1 MTRLHSLHGRG
12 ELLVLPNAWDALSAR
27 LVEEAG
33 ARAIATSSAAV
44 AWAHGYAD
52 GQHLPFETLV
62 RTVASIARVV
72 SVPITVD
79 LERGYDDPAASVARI
94 VEAGAEGVNLEDA
107 AGPPERFAE
116 SVAAVRARLGGR
128 VFLNARTCV
137 VLRRAVTGAS
147 IVPEVLARAR
157 RYADAGADGLFVP
170 ALVEADDLAAVAD
183 GTTLPLNVM
192 LMPGLPAP
200 DRLRSLGVRR
210 LSCAARV
217 AEVAYD
223 GARRATRA
231 LLDHGDVRA
240 LVDVEMTYA
249 EVNAL
254 LAR

>member
-1 MTRLHSLHGRG
+1 MTRLHSLHRKG

-27 LVEEAG
+27 LVEQAG

-52 GQHLPFETLV
+52 GQHLPLDTLV

-72 SVPITVD
+72 SAPITVD
-79 LERGYDDPAASVARI
+79 LERGYDDPAASVVRI
-94 VEAGAEGVNLEDA
+94 VDAGAEGVNLEDA
-107 AGPPERFAE
+107 AGPPEQLAE
-116 SVAAVRARLGGR
+116 SLAAVRARLGGR

-147 IVPEVLARAR
+147 IVTEVLGRAR
-157 RYADAGADGLFVP
+157 RYAEAGADGLFVP
-170 ALVEADDLAAVAD
+170 ALLEEADLAAVAE

-192 LMPGLPAP
+192 LMPGLPSP
-200 DRLRSLGVRR
+200 DRLRALGVQR

-223 GARRATRA
+223 GARRAARA

-240 LVDVEMTYA
+240 LVDVAMTYA